1 GLVGSASAGSAI
13 VQIPV
18 SGRFGLPASGVDS
31 IVMNVAATGSLAGSP
46 AGYVTVYP
54 CTAQPPLAANLNFV
68 PRQTISNA
76 VVAKVSA
83 SGTVCFYVFGSTHL
97 VADISGYTLAGGGLN
112 TFTPVR
118 IVDTRVSL
126 GPIPGT

>member
-1 GLVGSASAGSAI
+1 
-13 VQIPV
+13 
-18 SGRFGLPASGVDS
+18 VDS
-31 IVMNVAATGSLAGSP
+31 IVMNVAATGSPGGSP

-54 CTAQPPLAANLNFV
+54 CTAQPPLAANLNFI

-97 VADISGYTLAGGGLN
+97 VADISGYTLVGGGLN

-126 GPIPGT
+126 GPIPGA